1 MSHETSEINSKEASS
16 SVSKSKT
23 KSNSKDYVA
32 IITGVVAAFVSYEAG
47 VVFTVNSMVGVL
59 NNPASNV
66 GIFFLSIFAGVVGGD
81 FFGRSL
87 KKNNR
92 PAYFLCSY
100 FISFLAILLI
110 LQREKWSIFAISIVI
125 VAIIAALE
133 WSDTI
138 DLNKPAVGKTM
149 ELSNK
154 SLISVLGGS
163 VNFITIQPALSIYI
177 GDVSY
182 VTWFFFLAIV
192 IAIFTGLNRIRELF
206 VKREKSNMKYR

>member
-206 VKREKSNMKYR
+206 VKREKNNMKYR

>member
-1 MSHETSEINSKEASS
+1 MSHETNDSNSKESS
-16 SVSKSKT
+16 GSVGKSKT
-23 KSNSKDYVA
+23 KVKSKDFVA

-47 VVFTVNSMVGVL
+47 VIFTVDSMVQVL
-59 NNPASNV
+59 SNPASKV

-100 FISFLAILLI
+100 FISFLVILLA
-110 LQREKWSIFAISIVI
+110 LQRGKWIIFAISIAI

-149 ELSNK
+149 DISSK
-154 SLISVLGGS
+154 GLISILGGS

-177 GDVSY
+177 GDASY
-182 VTWFFFLAIV
+182 VTWFIFLAIV
-192 IAIFTGLNRIRELF
+192 VVIFVGLDRIRKLL
-206 VKREKSNMKYR
+206 VKQEKSNKKYR

>member
-1 MSHETSEINSKEASS
+1 MSHEISEINSKEASS

-23 KSNSKDYVA
+23 KVNRKDFVA
-32 IITGVVAAFVSYEAG
+32 IVTGVVAAFVSYEAG
-47 VVFTVNSMVGVL
+47 VIFTVSSMVGVL
-59 NNPASNV
+59 SNPASNV
-66 GIFFLSIFAGVVGGD
+66 GIFFLSIFAGIVGGD

-110 LQREKWSIFAISIVI
+110 LQREKWSIFAISIAI

-149 ELSNK
+149 DLSSK

-192 IAIFTGLNRIRELF
+192 IAIFAGLNRIRKLF
-206 VKREKSNMKYR
+206 VKQEKSNIKYR